1 MIKFFRKIRYTLM
14 EQNKTSKYIKYA
26 IGEIFLVVIGILI
39 ALQINNW
46 NEYRKDRILE
56 KEYLTRIKSD
66 IEFDQVLLKQSTLDR
81 YKRKVECL
89 EKGKA
94 YYQGN
99 YIIKDTLQF
108 LNDIGYGGVFGNV
121 NWSLNINTYNEL
133 ISTGNLRN
141 IKSDSL
147 RNDITN
153 YYETSNAFQVSIKDY
168 VSGYI
173 NFVNSLKPFNREK
186 PDLEAEFDQKLML
199 KHLKSEEY
207 YRLANLELTLAHRVN
222 NYAKRLTKQSKELAS
237 KIDDELEN

>member
-1 MIKFFRKIRYTLM
+1 MIN
-14 EQNKTSKYIKYA
+14 ENKTSKYLKYA
-26 IGEIFLVVIGILI
+26 IGEIILVVLGILI

-46 NEYRKDRILE
+46 NENRKDRILE
-56 KEYLTRIKSD
+56 KEYLTRLKSD
-66 IEFDQVLLKQSTLDR
+66 IEFDQELLKKSTLDR

-147 RNDITN
+147 RNDIIN
-153 YYETSNAFQVSIKDY
+153 YYETSNAYQISGKSY

-173 NFVNSLKPFNREK
+173 NFVNSLKPFNGKKR
-186 PDLEAEFDQKLML
+186 DLIIEFDKLFIL

-207 YRLANLELTLAHRVN
+207 YRLANLELTLAHSVSN
-222 NYAKRLTKQSKELAS
+222 FAERLTKQSQELVS
-237 KIDDELEN
+237 KIDNELKD